1 MLCPPQLRPQLHTTT
16 MSRLLFI
23 ATAALVATSACA
35 KNIAV
40 SWKIPTTPNT
50 ITAAKGD
57 TITFTWGGNHNVYQS
72 ATTDPCDF
80 TTAGFADLGAVSPVT
95 FTMGDKAV
103 YFGCQIPGHCGAG
116 QKLTVTP
123 EATPA
128 PTWEGTAT
136 AYKYTDALCT
146 TKSVGSATA
155 VSTTTKSVRSSA
167 TTACI
172 SVTAGS
178 TNQFF
183 RQTCAAGATTYT
195 QQSCDGADCGVC
207 DGTLMTYTIEKSLRN
222 AGSGNYM
229 GYCVSNGGNHY
240 MGNVGTTTAG
250 DHNLATAPCFQAS
263 TMSPT
268 PSPMMSPTPSPT
280 AGGTI
285 QTTAATTITSSPIAF
300 AAAVVVAAAM
310 AR

>member
-1 MLCPPQLRPQLHTTT
+1 MT
-16 MSRLLFI
+16 RLLLV

-40 SWKIPTTPNT
+40 TWAVSVREALRRPRRVTDRPSCAVWSTLTFWLPYHSLTPELPLHPPAPIYSPPARAQIPTNPQT

-57 TITFTWGGNHNVYQS
+57 TVTFTWTGNHNVYQV
-72 ATTDPCDF
+72 ADAAKIGQCDF
-80 TTAGFADLGAVSPVT
+80 AAGTDLGAVSPVT

-128 PTWEGTAT
+128 PTWEGTSP

-146 TKSVGSATA
+146 SGKGATP

-172 SVTAGS
+172 TVGVPDAGS
-178 TNQFF
+178 TKQFF

-207 DGTLMTYTIEKSLRN
+207 DGALMTYTIEKSLMN

-229 GYCVSNGGNHY
+229 GYCV
-240 MGNVGTTTAG
+240 
-250 DHNLATAPCFQAS
+250 
-263 TMSPT
+263 
-268 PSPMMSPTPSPT
+268 
-280 AGGTI
+280 
-285 QTTAATTITSSPIAF
+285 
-300 AAAVVVAAAM
+300 
-310 AR
+310 